1 MTRAAGVPA
10 SVVDLVTKV
19 GEVQARYDLG
29 VGRAGRVNIHGS
41 KVVRSGLV
49 WYNTGQVHQ
58 LLTSTRPVGLPG

>member
-1 MTRAAGVPA
+1 MTRAAGIPA

-29 VGRAGRVNIHGS
+29 VGRAVRVNIYSS
-41 KVVRSGLV
+41 KVVRPGLV
-49 WYNTGQVHQ
+49 WYNTRQVHQ